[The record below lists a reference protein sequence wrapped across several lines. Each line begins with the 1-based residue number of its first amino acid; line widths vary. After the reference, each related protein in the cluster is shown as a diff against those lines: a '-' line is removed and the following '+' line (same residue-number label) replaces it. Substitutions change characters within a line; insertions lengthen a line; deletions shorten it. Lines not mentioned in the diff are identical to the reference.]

1 MQLVRR
7 RLGDTMDRDAV
18 NGLLNDLSVD
28 FVTRMNR
35 LEQRLTE
42 SEGYF
47 DNSIG
52 EVSMEVGD
60 MLAVVR
66 GHTSEIEE
74 MSSDVE
80 ETKQRMAE
88 LEASEQ
94 HRRTEDGDLRDRVAE
109 LEARANEAEVAREQ
123 LRQSMQAQQSSPE
136 NYEAIRNAIE
146 RLEKERER
154 REDEYW
160 QRCLYLRGFNGDPT
174 KSSSEI
180 YEYVRSKLIRS
191 HLSFIADE
199 CRGFYICRRGGLRV
213 ELRSR
218 AEAGEMLREWRRRL
232 KRVNNRTLSM
242 SFCVPPRYMDDKS
255 KLTKIGMKMKRAG
268 MLSNFEIRAVSAR
281 ENGTFLRLETIRR
294 TSSRVQK
301 FYKIA
306 DMELL
311 ESLVN
316 EVAPTHAEFA
326 DAREE

>member
-28 FVTRMNR
+28 LVTRINR
-35 LEQRLTE
+35 MEERFLE
-42 SEGYF
+42 SEAYLHEKAE
-47 DNSIG
+47 DVNELI
-52 EVSMEVGD
+52 
-60 MLAVVR
+60 AAVR

-74 MSSDVE
+74 MTTDIDEV
-80 ETKQRMAE
+80 KQQMAV

-94 HRRTEDGDLRDRVAE
+94 ERRTNDGGLNDRVAE
-109 LEARANEAEVAREQ
+109 LEARANEAELTCEQ
-123 LRQSMQAQQSSPE
+123 LRQSMQTQQSGTE
-136 NYEAIRNAIE
+136 NYEAIKAAIA

-160 QRCLYLRGFNGDPT
+160 QRCLYIRGFNGDTT
-174 KSSSEI
+174 KSRSEI
-180 YEYVRSKLIRS
+180 YEYVRSKLIRC

-199 CRGFYICRRGGLRV
+199 CYGFYICQKGGLRV

-218 AEAGEMLREWRRRL
+218 AEAGEMLREWRRMF
-232 KRVNNRTLSM
+232 KRRNNRSLSM
-242 SFCVPPRYMDDKS
+242 SFCVPPRHMDDKS

-268 MLSNFEIRAVSAR
+268 LLSNFEIRAVSAR
-281 ENGTFLRLETIRR
+281 EQGTFLRLETIRR
-294 TSSRVQK
+294 TSNRVQK

-306 DMELL
+306 DMELI

-316 EVAPTHAEFA
+316 EVAQLHEEQPN
-326 DAREE
+326 AREE